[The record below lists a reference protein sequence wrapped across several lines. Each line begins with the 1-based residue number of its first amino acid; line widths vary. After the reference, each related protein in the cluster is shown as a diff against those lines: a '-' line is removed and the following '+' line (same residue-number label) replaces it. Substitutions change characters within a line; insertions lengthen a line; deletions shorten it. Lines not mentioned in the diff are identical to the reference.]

1 MAAEERQRLSEKL
14 QELSNNYEELKE
26 TIKSRENRAN
36 NTEKMLEKKRK
47 LREHDPSLP
56 GPEKEEEDK
65 LLKERQ
71 FIQED
76 KAAADEI
83 WKQHSALTE
92 ELKKVERQI
101 ALQETKAITE
111 ADRKTKTFS
120 EEFTKKT
127 TEKLGGMI
135 SPIGSL
141 IGEELYHSD
150 DLINL
155 GAGSLEEEVKLDDLK
170 QEQYTKEEVAAILRG
185 VRKSAVVK
193 EETSSPEVSAASL
206 TLAQALRD
214 VMGVTTVPKSD
225 KTEASKK
232 VLSKLPEFSD
242 AKDFFLHLE
251 ALNNFFALNELTAD
265 EDKKKLLLLMSLDEK
280 SRIRV
285 ASVKPDQPPYSTMS
299 YKMFAEEVQKSYLPE
314 STRKVYQAAF
324 NSREQL
330 PAESPFDY
338 LQNLFLSF
346 QRGWVRHSW
355 EFFLEKAIQGLRNP
369 HLRLEMWRR
378 SEALSCDSAL
388 VQDMKPVFNQLT
400 DFVSLSMDLVRK
412 SHPASTQGMTLLIG
426 GGSAAAPVTPGL
438 REVLDQPEYEGGEF
452 LAEVDDYEEDSSA
465 LTEDQKLACEGLE
478 TELLFEL
485 FNRDSPE
492 EIAELEELRKTN
504 PGAKLCFVC
513 NSRFHLKAECPLRMQ
528 IARFRNNTFSQN
540 FSQRRGT
547 YYRGG
552 RGRAGRAWRG
562 GAWRAGRPSGG
573 AQGYRGG
580 ATSRMRPPPG
590 QNHTAPAQS
599 LQRTEEFLEELGL
612 DF

>member
-26 TIKSRENRAN
+26 TIKAREIRAAN
-36 NTEKMLEKKRK
+36 SEKMLEKQKK
-47 LREHDPSLP
+47 AKEQDPSQP
-56 GPEKEEEDK
+56 GPEEGERDK

-71 FIQED
+71 LIQEE
-76 KAAADEI
+76 KAAKEEM
-83 WKQHSALTE
+83 WKQHIAVME
-92 ELKKVERQI
+92 DLKRVERQI
-101 ALQETKAITE
+101 ALQETKARTE
-111 ADRKTKTFS
+111 AEEKANTFS

-127 TEKLGGMI
+127 TEKLGGML
-135 SPIGSL
+135 SPPGSL
-141 IGEELYHSD
+141 
-150 DLINL
+150 
-155 GAGSLEEEVKLDDLK
+155 LEEDFDHDDDRASVEDLK
-170 QEQYTKEEVAAILRG
+170 QEFYTKEEVAAILRG
-185 VRKSAVVK
+185 VRKSAAVK
-193 EETSSPEVSAASL
+193 EETSSPEVSAASF

-214 VMGVTTVPKSD
+214 VIGVTAIPKSD

-242 AKDFFLHLE
+242 TKDFFLHLE

-285 ASVKPDQPPYSTMS
+285 ASVKPDQLPYSTMS
-299 YKMFAEEVQKSYLPE
+299 YKKFAEEVQKSYLPE

-324 NSREQL
+324 NAREQL

-355 EFFLEKAIQGLRNP
+355 EFFLERAIQGLRNP

-378 SEALSCDSAL
+378 SEALNCDSAL

-400 DFVSLSMDLVRK
+400 DFVSLSMDMVRK
-412 SHPASTQGMTLLIG
+412 THPASTQGMTLLIG
-426 GGSAAAPVTPGL
+426 GSTAAPVTPGL
-438 REVLDQPEYEGGEF
+438 REVLDQHEYEEGEF
-452 LAEVDDYEEDSSA
+452 LAEAGDYEEDSSA

-485 FNRDSPE
+485 FNKDSPE
-492 EIAELEELRKTN
+492 EVAELQELRKSN

-540 FSQRRGT
+540 FSQKRGT

-562 GAWRAGRPSGG
+562 GAWRGGRPSGG
-573 AQGYRGG
+573 APGYRGG
-580 ATSRMRPPPG
+580 ATSRMRSPPG
-590 QNHTAPAQS
+590 QNHAAPAQS
-599 LQRTEEFLEELGL
+599 LQRTEELLEELGL